1 MSDSGLDIIFW
12 FLLIVWFT
20 DIFSYICGNYIGGK
34 KLLLSLSPNKTWS
47 GFIGGIL
54 IATFFSVICFYI
66 NDYKALNGFLYG
78 LILALFTQIGDLFE
92 SWIKR
97 KHFVKDSG
105 KLIPGHGG
113 FLDRIDGLLLSSIVL
128 YTGYIFYGM

>member
-1 MSDSGLDIIFW
+1 MSNSGLDIILW
-12 FLLIVWFT
+12 FLLIVWLT
-20 DIFSYICGNYIGGK
+20 DIFSYVCGNYIGGR

-54 IATFFSVICFYI
+54 IATIFSGFCFYI

-78 LILALFTQIGDLFE
+78 LILSLFTQIGDLFE

-97 KHFVKDSG
+97 KHLVKDSG

-113 FLDRIDGLLLSSIVL
+113 FLDRIDGLLLSSILL
-128 YTGYIFYGM
+128 YTGYIFYGI